1 MASPAPTTPTAPT
14 NTLTITNLENCHF
27 EQSTLD
33 ILRAQAEA
41 FGPVCFFSPIKSFH
55 RIFVVYHSIDHA
67 QQAKLALHNN
77 NTCLADGTVLRVYF
91 GQHTELNID
100 PKKYYLQMPSEE
112 STTDVKD
119 PEGTDGMMS
128 PPGSPPLGH
137 SDESEDEMA
146 EIDDITLDGP
156 IVIEADH
163 PETPAAD
170 ASSKENQLQQQIKK
184 LRIDTLMRS
193 SSTSS
198 LLSGHPRSPVSP
210 GHLYPST
217 PTRLAFSPSKESQD
231 EQPFITIQ
239 DWGVEVASPVCYMAQ
254 SAF

>member
-1 MASPAPTTPTAPT
+1 MTSTPTPAVPT
-14 NTLTITNLENCHF
+14 NTLTITNLESSHF
-27 EQSTLD
+27 EQQTLD
-33 ILRAQAEA
+33 TLRAQADQ
-41 FGPVCFFSPIKSFH
+41 FGPVCFFSPIKSFY
-55 RIFVVYHSIDHA
+55 RIFVVYHSIEHA
-67 QQAKLALHNN
+67 QAAKLALHNN
-77 NTCLADGTVLRVYF
+77 KGILVDGTVLRVYF

-112 STTDVKD
+112 AAASS
-119 PEGTDGMMS
+119 EGGSDANGMVS

-146 EIDDITLDGP
+146 EIDELDLTLDTP
-156 IVIEADH
+156 IVIEDTVATE
-163 PETPAAD
+163 PTPATPAAKD
-170 ASSKENQLQQQIKK
+170 STLQQQIKK
-184 LRIDTLMRS
+184 LRIDTFVRS
-193 SSTSS
+193 TSASS

-239 DWGVEVASPVCYMAQ
+239 DWGVDTTPVC
-254 SAF
+254 

>member
-1 MASPAPTTPTAPT
+1 MATPTTPT
-14 NTLTITNLENCHF
+14 NTLTITNLESTHF
-27 EQSTLD
+27 EQQTLD
-33 ILRAQAEA
+33 ILRAQADQ
-41 FGPVCFFSPIKSFH
+41 FGSVCFFSPIKSFY
-55 RIFVVYHSIDHA
+55 RIFVVYHSIEHA
-67 QQAKLALHNN
+67 QAAKLALHNN
-77 NTCLADGTVLRVYF
+77 KNVLADGTVLRVYF

-112 STTDVKD
+112 AVVSS
-119 PEGTDGMMS
+119 EGGSDANGMVS

-146 EIDDITLDGP
+146 EIDDLALDAP
-156 IVIEADH
+156 IVVAAATQESTVAPSVEA
-163 PETPAAD
+163 PAKD
-170 ASSKENQLQQQIKK
+170 TSLQQQIKK
-184 LRIDTLMRS
+184 LRIDTLVRS
-193 SSTSS
+193 SSASS

-239 DWGVEVASPVCYMAQ
+239 DWGVDITPVY
-254 SAF
+254 